1 VAVAI
6 YTLLR
11 EADALGSTCDILVR
25 RVDDM
30 SVSERTRRALKDFG
44 LTEYEVKAY
53 VALVESGPMPASQLS
68 TKAAIPYSKIYEIL
82 GNLERKGWVEIE
94 QGRPSK
100 YFPKPP
106 STALESSRVR
116 SENTLKSSQIDALSE
131 LQPLY
136 ERKGVQERP
145 DIWIVRGQDNILD
158 RIKETLGRTRRE
170 LLVAMPIVPES
181 VISIAAPLL
190 SLMTSRGIKVS
201 IMVPELTNKEAIRKL
216 KGLAEVR
223 VREQMFGGG
232 MISDSNEIILLLGEE
247 PEKGLILA
255 ISSDHVGLV
264 KFGKSY
270 FEFLWENS
278 KPA

>member
-1 VAVAI
+1 M
-6 YTLLR
+6 T
-11 EADALGSTCDILVR
+11 
-25 RVDDM
+25 
-30 SVSERTRRALKDFG
+30 VSETTKKALKHFG

-53 VALVESGPMPASQLS
+53 IALVEAGPVPASQLS
-68 TKAAIPYSKIYEIL
+68 TTAGIPYSKIYEIL
-82 GNLERKGWVEIE
+82 GNLERKGFAESE

-100 YFPKPP
+100 YFAKPP

-116 SENTLKSSQIDALSE
+116 MENTLKSSQTDAMVE

-136 ERKGVQERP
+136 EKKGVQERP
-145 DIWIVRGQDNILD
+145 DIWIVRGQNNILD
-158 RIKETLGRTRRE
+158 RIKETLGRTRTE
-170 LLVAMPIVPES
+170 LLVAMPIVPDP
-181 VISIAAPLL
+181 VISMATPLL

-201 IMVPELTNKEAIRKL
+201 IMVPELTNKDSIRKL

-247 PEKGLILA
+247 PEKGLTLA

-270 FEFLWENS
+270 FEFLWDNS
-278 KPA
+278 KPI